1 MLTAG
6 KACSRAIS
14 YKNQISF
21 HSSFTQHKHPSF
33 YVDIQILF
41 FPLHIEKY
49 YVNKLLSGEPFLSL
63 QLSVSVSSGFL
74 GGGENC
80 YFF

>member
-6 KACSRAIS
+6 KTCSKAIS
-14 YKNQISF
+14 YKNHICF
-21 HSSFTQHKHPSF
+21 RSSFTQHKHPSF

-49 YVNKLLSGEPFLSL
+49 YINKLLSEEPFLSL
-63 QLSVSVSSGFL
+63 QRSVSVSSGFL
-74 GGGENC
+74 GGENC